1 MGGSMNPERT
11 LRLSPRMLVGLLVI
25 ALGVILLLDNLRLV
39 YAEDVLRFFWPVVLL
54 SFGVLK
60 LQGSGGA
67 YHRAI
72 GIGIILVGLYLLLDA
87 LGLIPFYFEL
97 DDLWPLILVGVGAAL
112 VYSAF
117 HRGAAR
123 RAGADRRV
131 NAFAVLGG
139 TRLVS
144 TSPEFEGGNLAA
156 FAGGCELDLR
166 GAAPAAAGAVIDAFV
181 TWGGVAVWV
190 PEDWTVTSR
199 VIPLMGSFEDK
210 TLPGVADPAKQLLV
224 KGFVAMGGIEVA
236 NGPRRRRRNREV

>member
-1 MGGSMNPERT
+1 MNPERT
-11 LRLSPRMLVGLLVI
+11 LRLSPRLLVGLLVI
-25 ALGVILLLDNLRLV
+25 ALGVVLLLDNLRLV

-60 LQGSGGA
+60 LQGSGGT

-87 LGLIPFYFEL
+87 LGLTPFYFEL

-112 VYSAF
+112 VYSAL
-117 HRGAAR
+117 HRGTAR
-123 RAGADRRV
+123 RDGGGADRRV

-144 TSPEFEGGNLAA
+144 TSREFEGANLAA

-210 TLPGVADPAKQLLV
+210 TRPGAADPAKRLLL
-224 KGFVAMGGIEVA
+224 KGFVMMGGIEVA
-236 NGPRRRRRNREV
+236 NGPRGRRRSRES